1 MKALYMTMAVLA
13 VSLAACGHKEGPKG
27 SVSFAA
33 QVKPILDRNCVECH
47 KAGGEGYLK
56 SGLRLDS
63 YQALMAG
70 TKFGPV
76 IVPGSSISSSLYLL
90 VAGKADPSI
99 RMPHNKAALP
109 EDTVEMIKRWID
121 QGAQNN

>member
-1 MKALYMTMAVLA
+1 MKPLYVAIAASVVILG
-13 VSLAACGHKEGPKG
+13 ACGQKERVSP
-27 SVSFAA
+27 VSFAT

-47 KAGGEGYLK
+47 KAAGQGYGR

-63 YQALMAG
+63 YESLMAG

-76 IVPGSSISSSLYLL
+76 IKPGSAISSSLYLL

-99 RMPHNKAALP
+99 RMPHNRGPLP
-109 EDTVEMIKRWID
+109 NEDVETIKNWID
-121 QGAQNN
+121 QGAKNN